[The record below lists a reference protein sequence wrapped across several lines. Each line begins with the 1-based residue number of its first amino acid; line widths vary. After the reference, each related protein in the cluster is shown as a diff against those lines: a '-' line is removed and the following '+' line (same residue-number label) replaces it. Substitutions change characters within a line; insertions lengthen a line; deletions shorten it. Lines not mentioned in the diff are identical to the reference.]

1 MVLWGLLLVVLGLGL
16 SIAVALLHGTAGV
29 SEWWLL
35 GTLALTGIGQG
46 LIVSPNQTLSLADVP
61 LRYAGS
67 AGGVLQ
73 TGQRIGTAIGIAVIT
88 SVAFSVAA
96 TSGWDN
102 ALAIGFAA
110 IIAVA
115 GLAITVAVMDLRG
128 TRRAAR

>member
-1 MVLWGLLLVVLGLGL
+1 
-16 SIAVALLHGTAGV
+16 VALLHGTAGV